1 MRDASLSVRLY
12 RWLLR
17 LYPPGFRE
25 DYSGPMERELR
36 DELAECRGPWA
47 RGALLIRLLADL
59 AMSIPE
65 QLSREASQDLKLHAS
80 ALGQPSVA
88 GTASPS
94 PPSPSALAPTRVFL
108 A

>member
-36 DELAECRGPWA
+36 DELAECRGAWA

-65 QLSREASQDLKLHAS
+65 QLSREASQDLSYTLR
-80 ALGQPSVA
+80 LWA
-88 GTASPS
+88 GRPWQAGFAIT
-94 PPSPSALAPTRVFL
+94 ALAIGIGGQHRCF
-108 A
+108 